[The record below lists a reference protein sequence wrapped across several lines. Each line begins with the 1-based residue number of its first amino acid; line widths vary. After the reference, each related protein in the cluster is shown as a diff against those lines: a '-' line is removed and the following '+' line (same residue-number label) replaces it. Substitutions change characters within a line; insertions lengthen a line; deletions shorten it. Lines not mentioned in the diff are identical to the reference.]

1 MIRRRAFALA
11 IAAVLVAAAVPSAA
25 GPRLADVRG
34 HLLLGYAK
42 LFAGDTPGGSLSVG
56 AGVDH
61 PAGSGL
67 RAGLDLGYHL
77 LGSRTLVQ
85 GTLSS
90 GLDYSLFEALAQL
103 HWAPGGGGPQ
113 VVLSGGPGLFVARAN
128 LASSPVGATFSR
140 QAVEETRAGLAFGAT
155 VARRRAAPVRI
166 GLEAALRIVPLE
178 SATWTLAT
186 ARLAI
191 LY

>member
-42 LFAGDTPGGSLSVG
+42 LFAGDPPGGSLSVG

-61 PAGSGL
+61 PVGRGL
-67 RAGLDLGYHL
+67 RTGLDIGYHL

-113 VVLSGGPGLFVARAN
+113 IVLSGGPGLFVARAN

-140 QAVEETRAGLAFGAT
+140 QAVEETRAGLALGAT

-166 GLEAALRIVPLE
+166 GLEAGLRVVPLE
-178 SATWTLAT
+178 TTTWTLAT

>member
-11 IAAVLVAAAVPSAA
+11 IAAVLLAAAMPSAA

-34 HLLLGYAK
+34 HLVLGYAK
-42 LFAGDTPGGSLSVG
+42 LFAADAPGGSLSVG

-61 PAGSGL
+61 PVGGGL

-90 GLDYSLFEALAQL
+90 GLDYSVLEATAQL
-103 HWAPGGGGPQ
+103 HWATGGGGPQ
-113 VVLSGGPGLFVARAN
+113 IVLSGGPGLFVASAN
-128 LASSPVGATFSR
+128 LASSPVGASFSR
-140 QAVEETRAGLAFGAT
+140 QAVEETRAGLALGAT
-155 VARRRAAPVRI
+155 VTRRRAAPVRI
-166 GLEAALRIVPLE
+166 GLEAGLRVVPLE